1 MARPQ
6 KSRRI
11 CHMPTFN
18 TFVPSHS
25 PSPDEAGGADVIIL
39 TVDEFEVLRLV
50 DFEGITHSECAK
62 QMNISRT
69 TVTEI
74 CESARKKVA
83 ASLVLGKE
91 LHISG
96 GRWELC
102 SGGRS
107 DCIKSPCDRT

>member
-1 MARPQ
+1 
-6 KSRRI
+6 
-11 CHMPTFN
+11 MPAFN

-91 LHISG
+91 LLRRALGTLLRRKKRLHQVT
-96 GRWELC
+96 L
-102 SGGRS
+102 
-107 DCIKSPCDRT
+107 

>member
-11 CHMPTFN
+11 CHMPAFN

-91 LHISG
+91 RHISE

-107 DCIKSPCDRT
+107 DRIKSPCDRT